1 MKVGMIE
8 QVLTVQRGFTLIE
21 VLVSLLIFTI
31 GLLGYGLLQHRSEA
45 QLFNLEQRLV
55 ALHWVNN
62 KANQMAL
69 LQTPRSNF
77 GIPVEGLIGGRACIE
92 WNETRKTYII
102 TLVWRG
108 SSTTRMPSCE
118 DLPITGGV
126 INRSISM
133 ADFDW
138 VVDSE

>member
-8 QVLTVQRGFTLIE
+8 RVLTVQRGFTLIE
-21 VLVSLLIFTI
+21 VLVSLLIFTV
-31 GLLGYGLLQHRSEA
+31 GLLGYGLLQHRSQA

-62 KANQMAL
+62 KTNQMAL

-77 GIPVEGLIGGRACIE
+77 SIPIEGLIGGLGCIE
-92 WNETRKTYII
+92 WNGARRTYII
-102 TLVWRG
+102 TSVWRG
-108 SSTTRMPSCE
+108 ASTTQTRCE
-118 DLPITGGV
+118 DGPVSGGV

-133 ADFDW
+133 ADVDW

>member
-1 MKVGMIE
+1 MIE
-8 QVLTVQRGFTLIE
+8 RVLTVQRGFTLIE
-21 VLVSLLIFTI
+21 VLVSLLIFTV
-31 GLLGYGLLQHRSEA
+31 GLLGYGLLQHRSQA
-45 QLFNLEQRLV
+45 QLFNLEQRLI

-69 LQTPRSNF
+69 LQTLQSNSS
-77 GIPVEGLIGGRACIE
+77 IPVEGLLGGLGCIE
-92 WNETRKTYII
+92 WNETRRTYII
-102 TLVWRG
+102 TSVWRG
-108 SSTTRMPSCE
+108 ASTTQMPDCK
-118 DLPITGGV
+118 DLPVTGGV

>member
-21 VLVSLLIFTI
+21 VLVSLLIFTV
-31 GLLGYGLLQHRSEA
+31 GLLGYGLLQHRSQA

-69 LQTPRSNF
+69 LQAPRRNLS
-77 GIPVEGLIGGRACIE
+77 IPIDGLVEGLGCIE
-92 WNETRKTYII
+92 WNETRRGYII
-102 TLVWRG
+102 NSIWRG
-108 SSTTRMPSCE
+108 SSTNQVPSCE
-118 DLPITGGV
+118 ELSVAGGV
-126 INRSISM
+126 VKRSVSV
-133 ADFDW
+133 ADFEWIDP
-138 VVDSE
+138 

>member
-1 MKVGMIE
+1 MIE
-8 QVLTVQRGFTLIE
+8 PSVTVQRGFTLIE
-21 VLVSLLIFTI
+21 VLVTLLIFTV
-31 GLLGYGLLQHRSEA
+31 GLLGYGLLQHRSQA

-69 LQTPRSNF
+69 LQTPRRNF
-77 GIPVEGLIGGRACIE
+77 SIPIEGLIGGLSCIE
-92 WNETRKTYII
+92 WKEARRTYII
-102 TLVWRG
+102 TSVWRG
-108 SSTTRMPSCE
+108 ASTTQMPSCE
-118 DLPITGGV
+118 DGPVSGGV

>member
-21 VLVSLLIFTI
+21 VLVSLLIFTV
-31 GLLGYGLLQHRSEA
+31 GLLGYGLLQHRSQA

-69 LQTPRSNF
+69 LQAPRRNLS
-77 GIPVEGLIGGRACIE
+77 IPIDGLVEGLGCIE
-92 WNETRKTYII
+92 WNETRRGYII
-102 TLVWRG
+102 NSIWRG
-108 SSTTRMPSCE
+108 PSTNQVPSCE
-118 DLPITGGV
+118 ELSVAGGV
-126 INRSISM
+126 VKRSVSV
-133 ADFDW
+133 ADFEWIDP
-138 VVDSE
+138 